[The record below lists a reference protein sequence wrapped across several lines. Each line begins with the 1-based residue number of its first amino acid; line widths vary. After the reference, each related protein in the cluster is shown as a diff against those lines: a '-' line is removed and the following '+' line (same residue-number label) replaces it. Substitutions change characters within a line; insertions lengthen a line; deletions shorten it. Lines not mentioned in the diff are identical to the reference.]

1 MCFREAQITT
11 ENLDISNHSLIKEAE
26 SQIEQSTS
34 CLFCR
39 RTLPTWCLEQDRKV
53 CQLLTWIRNATHLFA
68 HFEFS
73 VFIPSSLLLLLTIKR
88 VPKFILLNTSQS
100 AFQFWSI
107 SNLWIY
113 VHFPELSRK
122 SLLHLWNKFAKLN
135 LAQEHKRERDK
146 SCTCVFAM
154 KTPPC
159 VAKHMTCYDV
169 NRDMKNH

>member
-1 MCFREAQITT
+1 MGRGAHVFRIY
-11 ENLDISNHSLIKEAE
+11 LFIYLSKWLCVFSRSSNHHRKSWHL
-26 SQIEQSTS
+26 QPQSHKGSWVTDRAKYF
-34 CLFCR
+34 LFVCR

-73 VFIPSSLLLLLTIKR
+73 VFIPSSLLLLLLTIKR

-100 AFQFWSI
+100 AFQFLLI

-122 SLLHLWNKFAKLN
+122 SLLHLWNKFAK
-135 LAQEHKRERDK
+135 
-146 SCTCVFAM
+146 
-154 KTPPC
+154 
-159 VAKHMTCYDV
+159 
-169 NRDMKNH
+169 